1 MTNEEMQK
9 LMQFILEQ
17 QAQFA
22 VNIQKLEGAQA
33 RSEKAQTRLEAAQA
47 KSEERISRLEGAIV
61 GVVDLIGALTRAQE
75 RTDAKVNEL
84 ADKVTQLTDAQKQ
97 TDERLNALIDMVER
111 YLTDRRNGDAQ
122 A

>member
-22 VNIQKLEGAQA
+22 VNIQKLEEAQA
-33 RSEKAQTRLEAAQA
+33 KSEAAQA
-47 KSEERISRLEGAIV
+47 KSEERVGQLEGAIV
-61 GVVDLIGALTRAQE
+61 GVVNLLGSLTKAQE

-84 ADKVTQLTDAQKQ
+84 AEKVSELTEAQKQ
-97 TDERLNALIDMVER
+97 TDERLNALINTFER
-111 YLTDRRNGDAQ
+111 YISERRNGDAQ

>member
-9 LMQFILEQ
+9 TMQFILEQ

-22 VNIQKLEGAQA
+22 LNFQRIE
-33 RSEKAQTRLEAAQA
+33 EAQA
-47 KSEERISRLEGAIV
+47 KWEERVSRLEGAIV
-61 GVVDLIGALTRAQE
+61 GIVDLIGALTRAQE

-84 ADKVTQLTDAQKQ
+84 ADKVAQLTEAQKQ
-97 TDERLNALIDMVER
+97 TDERLNALINMVER
-111 YLTDRRNGDAQ
+111 YITDRRNGEAQ

>member
-9 LMQFILEQ
+9 LMQFILDQ

-22 VNIQKLEGAQA
+22 VNIQKLE
-33 RSEKAQTRLEAAQA
+33 EAQA
-47 KSEERISRLEGAIV
+47 KSDERISRLEGAIV

-75 RTDAKVNEL
+75 RTDAKLNEL
-84 ADKVTQLTDAQKQ
+84 AEKVTQLADAQKQ
-97 TDERLNALIDMVER
+97 TDERLNALINMVER

>member
-22 VNIQKLEGAQA
+22 VNIQKLEEAQA
-33 RSEKAQTRLEAAQA
+33 RSEAAHA
-47 KSEERISRLEGAIV
+47 KSEERIGRLEGAIV
-61 GVVDLIGALTRAQE
+61 GVVDLLGTLTRAQE

-84 ADKVTQLTDAQKQ
+84 TEKVTQLTEAQKQ
-97 TDERLNALIDMVER
+97 TDERLNALINMVER